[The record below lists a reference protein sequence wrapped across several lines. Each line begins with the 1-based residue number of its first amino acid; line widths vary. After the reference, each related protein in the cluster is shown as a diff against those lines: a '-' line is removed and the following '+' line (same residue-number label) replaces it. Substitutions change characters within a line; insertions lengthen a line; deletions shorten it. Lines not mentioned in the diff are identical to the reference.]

1 MINDPDRPLCDYCQL
16 PMCKNG
22 ANPSGAKVYK
32 CHRGCVT
39 DSGGKPTKILSDRPV
54 GRPKLEKRLTQ
65 AEYTARWKERDPDGY
80 RAAMKRKQEKQNEKR
95 KANRKAKEI

>member
-1 MINDPDRPLCDYCQL
+1 MIEDPDRPVCDYCQL
-16 PMCKNG
+16 PMLKNG
-22 ANPSGAKVYK
+22 AKPSGAKVYK
-32 CHRGCVT
+32 CDRGCVT

-54 GRPKLEKRLTQ
+54 GRPKSDKALSQ

-80 RAAMKRKQEKQNEKR
+80 YAAVRRKQEKR

>member
-16 PMCKNG
+16 PMLKNG

-32 CHRGCVT
+32 CHRGCLT
-39 DSGGKPTKILSDRPV
+39 DSGGKPTKIISDRPV

-65 AEYTARWKERDPDGY
+65 KEQTARWKERDPDGY
-80 RAAMKRKQEKQNEKR
+80 RAAMKRKQEKR
-95 KANRKAKEI
+95 KANRKAKKE